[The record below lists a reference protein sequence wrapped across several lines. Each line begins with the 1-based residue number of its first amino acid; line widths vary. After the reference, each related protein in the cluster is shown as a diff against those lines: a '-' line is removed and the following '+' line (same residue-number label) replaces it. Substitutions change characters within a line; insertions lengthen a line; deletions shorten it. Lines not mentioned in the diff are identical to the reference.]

1 MWEGRC
7 FCQKKGCIEK
17 RSCFLFDQRGT
28 WAARRKMEVYG
39 WRKTQVYGYAAGRE
53 ERFHRNRDFCSCSC
67 RCAGVC
73 VEGERCCTS
82 GTGQDVNN
90 TKMWFLLP
98 SRKVLFSLFFPPSFF
113 LSFFFLCFFFFL
125 FSRLLC
131 FSALRGAPYLSLFS
145 SLLLIREKDV
155 LYDESPR
162 IGTHEHY

>member
-28 WAARRKMEVYG
+28 WAANRKMEVYG

-53 ERFHRNRDFCSCSC
+53 ERFHQNRDFCSCSC

-73 VEGERCCTS
+73 VEGKHCCTS

-90 TKMWFLLP
+90 TKIWLFLP
-98 SRKVLFSLFFPPSFF
+98 SRKVLFFLFFPPFL
-113 LSFFFLCFFFFL
+113 LSFFSFFSFVFFS
-125 FSRLLC
+125 FSPGS
-131 FSALRGAPYLSLFS
+131 SASQLS
-145 SLLLIREKDV
+145 EEPHTC
-155 LYDESPR
+155 LYSPACC
-162 IGTHEHY
+162 